1 LTIDPGG
8 VVNISRHL
16 LTLGFAG
23 DGTLNLNGGEINL
36 GDAPGLRMGDV
47 VPPLV
52 ESGGGSVG

>member
-1 LTIDPGG
+1 